1 MGAGQRVARL
11 ASADIDNVQTMLL
24 VSIEKLLNRSLPRSP
39 RAQALTAALTNRTLA
54 VEMTG
59 AGPVILSST
68 GSRLQLRRDAGTPAD
83 ARLSAG
89 PFSLLALARGRS
101 TNLAGTGATIDG
113 DAEVAQ
119 QFSELLQLLRP
130 DPEEELAQL
139 LGDAPAYHLGR
150 MARAALDFGDRVAHT
165 AVQNLAEYLAHERRD
180 LVPRAEGRQL
190 LDGIDALRDD
200 VDRFE
205 ARLTHLAQR
214 LSRTTP

>member
-1 MGAGQRVARL
+1 
-11 ASADIDNVQTMLL
+11 MLL
-24 VSIEKLLNRSLPRSP
+24 ASIEKLLNRSLPRSP
-39 RAQALTAALTNRTLA
+39 RAQALAAALANRTLA

-59 AGPVILSST
+59 AGQVILSSS
-68 GSRLQLRRDAGTPAD
+68 GGRLQIRRDSGAPAD

-89 PFSLLALARGRS
+89 PFSLLALARGRTS
-101 TNLAGTGATIDG
+101 NLAGSGTTISG

-119 QFSELLQLLRP
+119 QFSELLGLLKP

-139 LGDAPAYHLGR
+139 LGDAPAHHLGR
-150 MARAALDFGDRVAHT
+150 VARAAFGFGNRVAQT
-165 AVQNLAEYLAHERRD
+165 TVQNVAEYLAHERRD

-205 ARLTHLAQR
+205 ARLQHLAQR